1 MKKYI
6 KSEREVGV
14 TSGRIAETGEPCK
27 MRMNGYW
34 VGAGGRHISSY
45 ERIDK
50 EVEYDDEGRP
60 VFRQYS
66 MDRQHRFWLETE
78 DIIYL

>member
-6 KSEREVGV
+6 RSEREVGV
-14 TSGRIAETGEPCK
+14 VSGRIENTDERCV

-34 VGAGGRHISSY
+34 TGEGGRHISSY

-50 EVEYDDEGRP
+50 EVEYADDGTP

-66 MDRQHRFWLETE
+66 MDRHHRFWIESE
-78 DIIYL
+78 DKIYM

>member
-6 KSEREVGV
+6 TSSREPGTV
-14 TSGRIAETGEPCK
+14 SGRIAETGEPCV

-34 VGAGGRHISSY
+34 VGAKGRHISSY
-45 ERIDK
+45 ERVDK
-50 EVEYDDEGRP
+50 EVEYDEDGRP

-66 MDRQHRFWLETE
+66 MDRQHRFWLESE
-78 DIIYL
+78 DRLYY